1 MKGLRGDLVLLA
13 LVVSAAAHFG
23 VMFSARPMV
32 MVTVAGQG
40 SLAHRRGP
48 MRVTEPLRQPD
59 PVRMDVVEDV
69 EAAKDAPAAEE
80 TVTSVPS
87 VDTALPSPEPA
98 ASDAPSVPAPEFE
111 VPVAMESPPPVM
123 TSEAA
128 PAAPRSSPRDTMPE
142 AVLPPAASAAPSAP
156 GPSDAAGL
164 PFVPVFNAPSVAAM
178 TPPESGAAAE
188 EKMGVGGAGDG
199 KPEFKPAVEVMEKVN
214 ENVVEQ
220 AKEAVKALVD
230 VQDAAELA
238 GHVSVALSRAH
249 AAPYT
254 YFRVKISPNADLATV
269 PKDLVVLLDASGSI
283 GRDRMAS
290 IRQAARKLLRSA
302 ANTGDRFNLVA
313 FRDRFT
319 YAFKTW
325 QECTESS
332 FAAAEG
338 WLGEVAAYG
347 RTDVFATI
355 ASVLTLPRDPS
366 RPLVA
371 LVVTDG
377 DANVGVKETAQIISR
392 FSALNDG
399 LVSVYMYGVKESAN
413 KELIDVLTRGNRGDS
428 FIFDGWKWKAG
439 SGMEGLAE
447 RFRDPVL
454 SDLRVV
460 FAAGCRAEAYPRLL
474 KNLYR
479 GESVEIVG
487 RVPDG
492 VREVSFSLKGLN
504 GRTAYESFFRLPL
517 DSAPEDPSV
526 ASAWREE
533 MEIDRKLR

>member
-1 MKGLRGDLVLLA
+1 MKGLKGDLVLLA

-23 VMFSARPMV
+23 VMFYARPMV
-32 MVTVAGQG
+32 MVTVAGRG
-40 SLAHRRGP
+40 ALAHRRAP
-48 MRVTEPLRQPD
+48 MRVTEPPRQPD
-59 PVRMDVVEDV
+59 LVSMDVVEDV
-69 EAAKDAPAAEE
+69 EAEKDAPAAAE
-80 TVTSVPS
+80 TVTSIPS
-87 VDTALPSPEPA
+87 VDAALPSPEA
-98 ASDAPSVPAPEFE
+98 TADVPSVPAPEFE
-111 VPVAMESPPPVM
+111 VPIAMESPTPVM

-128 PAAPRSSPRDTMPE
+128 PAPQSSPRDTMP
-142 AVLPPAASAAPSAP
+142 AAALPPASSAPSSAP
-156 GPSDAAGL
+156 KPSGEAGI
-164 PFVPVFNAPSVAAM
+164 PFLPVFKAPSVADM
-178 TPPESGAAAE
+178 TPPESDVAAE
-188 EKMGVGGAGDG
+188 EKMGVKSPDGDS
-199 KPEFKPAVEVMEKVN
+199 PEFKPAVEVMEKVN
-214 ENVVEQ
+214 ENVVKQE
-220 AKEAVKALVD
+220 KEAVKALVD

-238 GHVSVALSRAH
+238 SHVGVAFSRKH

-254 YFRVKISPNADLATV
+254 YFRVRISPNAGLATV

-290 IRQAARKLLRSA
+290 IRQAARKILRSA

-332 FAAAEG
+332 FDAADG
-338 WLGEVAAYG
+338 WLGEVASYG

-366 RPLVA
+366 RPLIA

-377 DANVGVKETAQIISR
+377 DANVGVKETAQIISK

-439 SGMEGLAE
+439 SGMEGLSE

-454 SDLRVV
+454 SDLRIV

-492 VREVSFSLKGLN
+492 VHEVSFSLKGLN

-517 DSAPEDPSV
+517 DSAAEDPSV
-526 ASAWREE
+526 VSAWREE